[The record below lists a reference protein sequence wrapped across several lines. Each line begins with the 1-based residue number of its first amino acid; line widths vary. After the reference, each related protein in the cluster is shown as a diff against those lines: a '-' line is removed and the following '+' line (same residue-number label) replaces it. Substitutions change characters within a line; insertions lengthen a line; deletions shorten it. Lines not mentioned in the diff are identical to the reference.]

1 MSRQAFHYPY
11 QINNVGRRNYGPQK
25 GACRFNIFTFSIAIR
40 LTDWRDRHKKQPPFL
55 KVRGFLVKNFHL
67 YLKSIPF
74 KTKISFI
81 ILL

>member
-40 LTDWRDRHKKQPPFL
+40 LTDWRDRQ
-55 KVRGFLVKNFHL
+55 KNNNPSL
-67 YLKSIPF
+67 NS
-74 KTKISFI
+74 
-81 ILL
+81 